1 MTEKPYR
8 VICVTPSLIQLEVT
22 NIDEFAADESKQ
34 FKIGSYL
41 KITDNNKV
49 SVIAIIQSYKIKDP
63 TERNDAQLPGGTR
76 SFIVDAQPV
85 GFLDSEKKFKRGGQ
99 QIAIPPTEVEVAGK
113 DILELFYKREGKV
126 AELILGTMAIDRDIK
141 VPVDGDRFFS
151 KHIAV
156 VGSTG
161 SGKSCTV
168 AKVLQEGITSGLNR
182 KGGAGVLNNS
192 HIIVFD
198 IHGEYA
204 QAFPDA
210 NILGVEQLVL
220 PYWLMNSEELEEMF
234 IESNEQNSHNQVS
247 QFRHAVIE
255 NKKKHNESKKITYD
269 TPVYFS
275 LREVCNYIANLN
287 NEVIGKQVGEGLPKL
302 ADANGENSSDSVLV
316 PNREERYFEEVLK
329 FVVPSTANASK
340 ASIGPFN
347 GEFDRFIRRLET
359 RLADERLS
367 FLLKPLKTDQT
378 EYKTTDIE
386 KILKQLTGYTST
398 NGEDKSNI
406 TIIDL
411 AGIPFEET
419 SIVVSLISRILFEF
433 SFFFKKNQPSDTEV
447 PILVV
452 YEEAHKYVPNSNLT
466 KFRSVRAAI
475 ERIAKEGRKY
485 GISLMI
491 VSQRPSEISETI
503 FSQCN
508 NFIAMRLTNPADQNY
523 VKRLLPDTVSNIT
536 ENLPSL
542 EKQEAIIIGDAITLP
557 TLVCIDSIEKRP
569 RSIDIDVLTEWQKNW
584 CDLDFSPIIQQLQ
597 KSQGKSTPRSSPPHP
612 N

>member
-1 MTEKPYR
+1 MKMTEKPYR

-22 NIDEFAADESKQ
+22 NIDEFAADEAKQ

-41 KITDNNKV
+41 KIADSNQV

-63 TERNDAQLPGGTR
+63 TDRNDGEAPGEKR
-76 SFIVDAQPV
+76 SFIVDAQPI
-85 GFLDSEKKFKRGGQ
+85 GFLDANNKFKRGGQ
-99 QIAIPPTEVEVAGK
+99 QIAIPPTEVDIAGK
-113 DILELFYKREGKV
+113 EVLESFYKKDENV
-126 AELILGTMAIDRDIK
+126 AELVLGTMALDENIK

-168 AKVLQEGITSGLNR
+168 AKVLQEGIKSGL
-182 KGGAGVLNNS
+182 AGKAAGTLNNS
-192 HIIVFD
+192 HIIIFD

-204 QAFPDA
+204 AAFPNA
-210 NILGVEQLVL
+210 NILDVEQLVL

-234 IESNEQNSHNQVS
+234 IESNEQNSHNQLS

-255 NKKKHNESKKITYD
+255 NKRKHSSS
-269 TPVYFS
+269 S
-275 LREVCNYIANLN
+275 L
-287 NEVIGKQVGEGLPKL
+287 NEVINFIANMNSEMK
-302 ADANGENSSDSVLV
+302 DANTGIPQLKDGTNVTKREDHYFGAIEFAEAKTGKI
-316 PNREERYFEEVLK
+316 NR
-329 FVVPSTANASK
+329 
-340 ASIGPFN
+340 GPFN
-347 GEFDRFIRRLET
+347 GEFDRFTRRLET
-359 RLADERLS
+359 KLADERLA
-367 FLLKPLKTDQT
+367 FLLKPKKDDGS
-378 EYKTTDIE
+378 EYKTDDIA
-386 KILKQLTGYTST
+386 KILKQLTGYSKG
-398 NGEDKSNI
+398 NSEEKSNI

-433 SFFFKKNQPSDTEV
+433 SFFFKKNQPSNTEV
-447 PILVV
+447 PILIV
-452 YEEAHKYVPNSNLT
+452 YEEAHKYVPNSSLT
-466 KFRSVRAAI
+466 KFRSVRTAI

-536 ENLPSL
+536 DNLPSL
-542 EKQEAIIIGDAITLP
+542 EKQEALIIGDAITLP
-557 TLVCIDSIEKRP
+557 TLVRIDNIEKKP
-569 RSIDIDVLTEWQKNW
+569 KSIDIDVLTEWQKDWYN
-584 CDLDFSPIIQQLQ
+584 LDFNPIIQKLQ
-597 KSQGKSTPRSSPPHP
+597 KKEAA
-612 N
+612 

>member
-1 MTEKPYR
+1 MEEIYK
-8 VICVTPSLIQLEVT
+8 VICITPSLIQIEVI
-22 NIDEFAADESKQ
+22 NIDDFAADESKQ

-41 KITDNNKV
+41 RIKDNNGV
-49 SVIAIIQSYKIKDP
+49 SIIANIQSYKIKDP
-63 TERNDAQLPGGTR
+63 TDNNEEQTPGIRR
-76 SFIVDAQPV
+76 SFIVNAQPI
-85 GFLDSEKKFKRGGQ
+85 GFLDENNKFKRGGQ
-99 QIAIPPTEVEVAGK
+99 RISIPPTEVEIAGREV
-113 DILELFYKREGKV
+113 LELLYKNDNNNSGF
-126 AELILGTMAIDRDIK
+126 ILGSMALDSNVR
-141 VPVDGDRFFS
+141 VPIDGDRFFS
-151 KHIAV
+151 RHIAV

-168 AKVLQEGITSGLNR
+168 AKVLQEGIKSGLED
-182 KGGAGVLNNS
+182 KDAGVLNNS

-198 IHGEYA
+198 IHAEFA

-210 NILGVEQLVL
+210 NILDVEQLIL

-234 IESNEQNSHNQVS
+234 IESQENNSHNQVS

-255 NKKKHNESKKITYD
+255 NKKKNNTGKITYD

-275 LREVCNYIANLN
+275 LREVFNYITNLN
-287 NEVIGKQVGEGLPKL
+287 KEILAKGTDDNDNYGKPKL
-302 ADANGENSSDSVLV
+302 NDGSYINT
-316 PNREERYFEEVLK
+316 REEDYFENILDFAISNRSEK
-329 FVVPSTANASK
+329 TKTAS
-340 ASIGPFN
+340 GPFN

-359 RLADERLS
+359 KLIDDRLS
-367 FLLKPLKTDQT
+367 FLLKPEKEDGK
-378 EYKTTDIE
+378 EYKTDDIE
-386 KILKQLTGYTST
+386 SILQQLTGYENSNT
-398 NGEDKSNI
+398 GKKSNI

-433 SFFFKKNQPSDTEV
+433 SFFFKKNQPSDTEI

-452 YEEAHKYVPNSNLT
+452 YEEAHKYIPNSNLT
-466 KFRSVRAAI
+466 KFRSVCTAI

-508 NFIAMRLTNPADQNY
+508 NFIAMRLTNPTDQNY
-523 VKRLLPDTVSNIT
+523 VKRLLPDTVSNII
-536 ENLPSL
+536 ENLPTL

-557 TLVCIDSIEKRP
+557 TLVCIDKIENKP
-569 RSIDIDVLTEWQKNW
+569 KSIDINVLTEWRKNW
-584 CDLDFSPIIQQLQ
+584 YELDFKPIIQKLQ
-597 KSQGKSTPRSSPPHP
+597 RKIVE
-612 N
+612 

>member
-1 MTEKPYR
+1 MKMTEKPYR

-22 NIDEFAADESKQ
+22 NIDEFAADEAKQ

-41 KITDNNKV
+41 KIADSNQV

-63 TERNDAQLPGGTR
+63 TDRNDGEAPGEKR
-76 SFIVDAQPV
+76 SFIVDAQPI
-85 GFLDSEKKFKRGGQ
+85 GFLDANNKFKRGGQ
-99 QIAIPPTEVEVAGK
+99 QIAIPPTEVDIAGK
-113 DILELFYKREGKV
+113 EVLESFYKKDENV
-126 AELILGTMAIDRDIK
+126 AELVLGTMALDENIK

-168 AKVLQEGITSGLNR
+168 AKVLQEGIKSGL
-182 KGGAGVLNNS
+182 AGKAAGTLNNS
-192 HIIVFD
+192 HIIIFD

-204 QAFPDA
+204 AAFPNA
-210 NILGVEQLVL
+210 NILDVEQLVL

-234 IESNEQNSHNQVS
+234 IESNEQNSHNQLS

-255 NKKKHNESKKITYD
+255 NKRKHSSSNKITYD

-275 LREVCNYIANLN
+275 L
-287 NEVIGKQVGEGLPKL
+287 NEVINFIANMNSEMK
-302 ADANGENSSDSVLV
+302 DANTGIPQLKDGTNVTKREDHYFGAIEFAEAKTGKI
-316 PNREERYFEEVLK
+316 NR
-329 FVVPSTANASK
+329 
-340 ASIGPFN
+340 GPFN
-347 GEFDRFIRRLET
+347 GEFDRFTRRLET
-359 RLADERLS
+359 KLADERLA
-367 FLLKPLKTDQT
+367 FLLKPKKDDGS
-378 EYKTTDIE
+378 EYKTDDIA
-386 KILKQLTGYTST
+386 KILKQLTGYSKG
-398 NGEDKSNI
+398 NSEEKSNI

-433 SFFFKKNQPSDTEV
+433 SFFFKKNQPSNTEV
-447 PILVV
+447 PILIV
-452 YEEAHKYVPNSNLT
+452 YEEAHKYVPNSSLT
-466 KFRSVRAAI
+466 KFRSVRTAI

-536 ENLPSL
+536 DNLPSL
-542 EKQEAIIIGDAITLP
+542 EKQEALIIGDAITLP
-557 TLVCIDSIEKRP
+557 TLVRIDNIEKKP
-569 RSIDIDVLTEWQKNW
+569 KSIDIDVLTEWQKDWYN
-584 CDLDFSPIIQQLQ
+584 LDFNPIIQKLQ
-597 KSQGKSTPRSSPPHP
+597 KKEAA
-612 N
+612 

>member
-41 KITDNNKV
+41 KITDNNQV

-63 TERNDAQLPGGTR
+63 TERNDAQSPGGTR

-113 DILELFYKREGKV
+113 DILELFYKREEKV
-126 AELILGTMAIDRDIK
+126 AELVLGTMAIDKNIK

-168 AKVLQEGITSGLNR
+168 AKILQEGIKSGLNG
-182 KGGAGVLNNS
+182 KGAGVLNNS
-192 HIIVFD
+192 HIVVFD

-204 QAFPDA
+204 QAFPEA

-234 IESNEQNSHNQVS
+234 IESNENNSHNQVS

-255 NKKKHNESKKITYD
+255 NKKKHNSGRITYD

-275 LREVCNYIANLN
+275 LREVFNYIANMN
-287 NEVIGKQVGEGLPKL
+287 NEVIGKQPGEGLPKL
-302 ADANGENSSDSVLV
+302 ADANGENSSGSVLIHK
-316 PNREERYFEEVLK
+316 REESYFQEVLK
-329 FVVPSTANASK
+329 FVVPSTANATK
-340 ASIGPFN
+340 ASSGPFN

-359 RLADERLS
+359 KLGDERLS
-367 FLLKPLKTDQT
+367 FLLKPLKENGT
-378 EYKTTDIE
+378 EYRTTDIAQ
-386 KILKQLTGYTST
+386 ILKQLTGYPKA
-398 NGEDKSNI
+398 NGEGKSNI

-433 SFFFKKNQPSDTEV
+433 SFFFKKNQPSNTEV

-452 YEEAHKYVPNSNLT
+452 YEEAHKYVPNSSLT
-466 KFRSVRAAI
+466 KFRSVRTSI

-508 NFIAMRLTNPADQNY
+508 NFIAMRLTNPTDQNY

-557 TLVCIDSIEKRP
+557 TLVCIDSIEKKP
-569 RSIDIDVLTEWQKNW
+569 KSIDIDVLAEWQKDW
-584 CDLDFSPIIQQLQ
+584 YELDFTPIIQKLQ
-597 KSQGKSTPRSSPPHP
+597 KSEGA
-612 N
+612 

>member
-8 VICVTPSLIQLEVT
+8 VTCVTPSLIQLEVT
-22 NIDEFAADESKQ
+22 DIGEFAADESKQ

-41 KITDNNKV
+41 KITDNNQV

-63 TERNDAQLPGGTR
+63 TDRNDGQTPGEKR

-85 GFLDSEKKFKRGGQ
+85 GFLDAENKFKRGGQ
-99 QIAIPPTEVEVAGK
+99 QIAIPPTEVDIAGK
-113 DILELFYKREGKV
+113 EVLELFYKRDESV
-126 AELILGTMAIDRDIK
+126 AEFVLGSMALDKDIR
-141 VPVDGDRFFS
+141 VPVDGNRFFS

-168 AKVLQEGITSGLNR
+168 AKVLQEGIKSGLTG
-182 KGGAGVLNNS
+182 KATGVLNNS

-204 QAFPDA
+204 SAFPDA
-210 NILGVEQLVL
+210 NILDVEQLVL

-234 IESNEQNSHNQVS
+234 IESNENNSHNQVS

-255 NKKKHNESKKITYD
+255 NKKKHNSGRITYD
-269 TPVYFS
+269 TPVYFN
-275 LREVCNYIANLN
+275 LREVFNYIANMN
-287 NEVIGKQVGEGLPKL
+287 NEVIGKQPGEGLPKL
-302 ADANGENSSDSVLV
+302 ADSAGDNSASSVLV
-316 PNREERYFEEVLK
+316 QNREESYFSDVLK
-329 FVVPSTANASK
+329 FVVPSTANATK
-340 ASIGPFN
+340 ASSGPFN

-359 RLADERLS
+359 KLADERLA
-367 FLLKPLKTDQT
+367 FLLKPKKSDGS
-378 EYKTTDIE
+378 EYKTADIAQ
-386 KILKQLTGYTST
+386 ILKQLTGYSKAT
-398 NGEDKSNI
+398 GEEKSNI

-433 SFFFKKNQPSDTEV
+433 SFFFKKNQPSDTEI

-452 YEEAHKYVPNSNLT
+452 YEEAHKYVPNSSLT
-466 KFRSVRAAI
+466 KFRSVRTAI

-485 GISLMI
+485 GIALMI

-557 TLVCIDSIEKRP
+557 TLVCIDTIENKP
-569 RSIDIDVLTEWQKNW
+569 KSIDVDVLTEWQKDW
-584 CDLDFSPIIQQLQ
+584 YDLNFGPIIQKLQ
-597 KSQGKSTPRSSPPHP
+597 KREAA
-612 N
+612 

>member
-41 KITDNNKV
+41 KITDNNQV

-63 TERNDAQLPGGTR
+63 TERNDAQSPGGTR

-113 DILELFYKREGKV
+113 DILELFYKREEKV
-126 AELILGTMAIDRDIK
+126 AELVLGTMAIDKNIK

-168 AKVLQEGITSGLNR
+168 AKILQEGIKSGLNG
-182 KGGAGVLNNS
+182 KGAGVLNNS
-192 HIIVFD
+192 HIVVFD

-204 QAFPDA
+204 QAFPEA

-234 IESNEQNSHNQVS
+234 IESNENNSHNQVS

-255 NKKKHNESKKITYD
+255 NKKKHNSGRITYD

-275 LREVCNYIANLN
+275 LREVFNYIANMN
-287 NEVIGKQVGEGLPKL
+287 NEVIGKQPGEGLPKL
-302 ADANGENSSDSVLV
+302 ADANGENSSGSVLIHK
-316 PNREERYFEEVLK
+316 REESYFQEVLK
-329 FVVPSTANASK
+329 FVVPSTANATK
-340 ASIGPFN
+340 ASSGPFN

-359 RLADERLS
+359 KLGDERLS
-367 FLLKPLKTDQT
+367 FLLKPLKENGT
-378 EYKTTDIE
+378 EYKTTDIAQ
-386 KILKQLTGYTST
+386 ILKQLTGYPKA
-398 NGEDKSNI
+398 NGEGKSNI

-433 SFFFKKNQPSDTEV
+433 SFFFKKNQPSNTEV

-452 YEEAHKYVPNSNLT
+452 YEEAHKYVPNSSLT
-466 KFRSVRAAI
+466 KFRSVRTSI

-508 NFIAMRLTNPADQNY
+508 NFIAMRLTNPTDQNY

-557 TLVCIDSIEKRP
+557 TLVCIESIEKRP
-569 RSIDIDVLTEWQKNW
+569 KSIDVDVLTEWQKNW
-584 CDLDFSPIIQQLQ
+584 YELDFDVVIKNLQ
-597 KSQGKSTPRSSPPHP
+597 KQ
-612 N
+612 NE

>member
-8 VICVTPSLIQLEVT
+8 VTCVTPSLIQLEVT

-63 TERNDAQLPGGTR
+63 TERNDAQSPGGTR

-85 GFLDSEKKFKRGGQ
+85 GFLDANNKFKRGGQ
-99 QIAIPPTEVEVAGK
+99 QIAIPPTEVEIAGK
-113 DILELFYKREGKV
+113 DVLELFYKREENV
-126 AELILGTMAIDRDIK
+126 AELVLGTMAIDRNIK

-168 AKVLQEGITSGLNR
+168 AKVLQEGIKSGLDG
-182 KGGAGVLNNS
+182 KGTGVLNNS

-210 NILGVEQLVL
+210 NILGVDQLVL

-234 IESNEQNSHNQVS
+234 IESNEQNSHNQLS

-255 NKKKHNESKKITYD
+255 NKKKHNSSNKITYD

-275 LREVCNYIANLN
+275 LSEVMAFITNMN
-287 NEVIGKQVGEGLPKL
+287 NEMK
-302 ADANGENSSDSVLV
+302 DANTGV
-316 PNREERYFEEVLK
+316 PQLKDGTNITRREAHYFDTIEFAEAKTGKINR
-329 FVVPSTANASK
+329 
-340 ASIGPFN
+340 GPFN

-359 RLADERLS
+359 KIGDERLA
-367 FLLKPLKTDQT
+367 FLLRPRKNDES
-378 EYKTTDIE
+378 EYKTSDISQ
-386 KILKQLTGYTST
+386 ILKQLTGYSKAGT
-398 NGEDKSNI
+398 EQKSNI

-433 SFFFKKNQPSDTEV
+433 SFFFKKNQPSDTEI
-447 PILVV
+447 PILIV
-452 YEEAHKYVPNSNLT
+452 YEEAHKYVPNSSLT
-466 KFRSVRAAI
+466 KFRSVRTAI

-557 TLVCIDSIEKRP
+557 TLVCIDNIENKP
-569 RSIDIDVLTEWQKNW
+569 KSIDVDVLTEWQKDW
-584 CDLDFSPIIQQLQ
+584 HDFDLSLIT
-597 KSQGKSTPRSSPPHP
+597 GKMQRNT
-612 N
+612 

>member
-1 MTEKPYR
+1 MKKQSASKASDKPYR
-8 VICVTPSLIQLEVT
+8 VICVTPNLIQIEV
-22 NIDEFAADESKQ
+22 IDIGEFAANENKQ

-41 KITDNNKV
+41 KITDNNQV
-49 SVIAIIQSYKIKDP
+49 SVVAIIQSYKIKDP
-63 TERNDAQLPGGTR
+63 TDLSITRVPGEKR
-76 SFIVDAQPV
+76 SFLVDAQPV
-85 GFLDSEKKFKRGGQ
+85 GFLDAEGNFRRGGQ
-99 QIAIPPTEVEVAGK
+99 QIAIPPTEVDIAGK
-113 DILELFYKREGKV
+113 DILELLYRKEKDN
-126 AELILGTMAIDRDIK
+126 AELVLGTMALERNIR
-141 VPVDGDRFFS
+141 VPIDGDRFFS

-168 AKVLQEGITSGLNR
+168 AKILQEGIQSGLKEKN
-182 KGGAGVLNNS
+182 AGVLNNS

-204 QAFPDA
+204 QAFPNA
-210 NILGVEQLVL
+210 NILDVEQLAL

-234 IESNEQNSHNQVS
+234 IESEERNSHNQIS

-255 NKKKHNESKKITYD
+255 NKKKHNDAKKITYD

-275 LREVCNYIANLN
+275 MDEVLNYITNMN
-287 NEVIGKQVGEGLPKL
+287 NEVIGKLEGEGLPKL
-302 ADANGENSSDSVLV
+302 ADHNIDASERLIQ
-316 PNREERYFEEVLK
+316 NREKHYFEKIQK
-329 FVVPSTANASK
+329 FVVTSTGKVDK
-340 ASIGPFN
+340 ASNGPFH
-347 GEFDRFIRRLET
+347 GDFDRFIRRLET
-359 RLADERLS
+359 KISDERLS
-367 FLLKPLKTDQT
+367 FLTKPRKSDGT
-378 EYKTTDIE
+378 EYTTSDIE
-386 KILKQLTGYTST
+386 QILKQLTGYSKG
-398 NGEDKSNI
+398 NDDKCSNI

-433 SFFFKKNQPSDTEV
+433 SFFFKKNQPSDTEI

-452 YEEAHKYVPNSNLT
+452 YEEAHKYVPNSTLT
-466 KFRSVRAAI
+466 KFRSVRTAI

-523 VKRLLPDTVSNIT
+523 VKRLLPDTISNIT
-536 ENLPSL
+536 ESLPSL
-542 EKQEAIIIGDAITLP
+542 EKQEAIIIGDSITLP
-557 TLVCIDSIEKRP
+557 TLVCIDNIKNKPKSV
-569 RSIDIDVLTEWQKNW
+569 DVDVLTEWQKDW
-584 CDLDFSPIIQQLQ
+584 YDLNFTPIIEKIQ
-597 KSQGKSTPRSSPPHP
+597 KLDV